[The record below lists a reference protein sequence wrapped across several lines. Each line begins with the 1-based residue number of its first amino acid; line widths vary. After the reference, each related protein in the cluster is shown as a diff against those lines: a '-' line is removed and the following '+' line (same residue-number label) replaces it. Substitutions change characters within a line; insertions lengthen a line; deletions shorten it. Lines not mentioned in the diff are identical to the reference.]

1 MQSFLWLLAFTV
13 TPAVISWSYHGHILT
28 LKPLQTGLNLDVLM
42 SCYGHISKQWAHGAL
57 SQVWK
62 KLVDLQ
68 NLFYQLPIED
78 VWTLSEG
85 RWGESMVPQLSAGAG
100 DEEELVSAEKAASS
114 RGKLLLRGSTH
125 LQWTTS
131 CTRFAMNHPL
141 AHLLQCNDHEPPSAL
156 QCNVHVLQEHSL
168 FNIALHW
175 QCNAVHLHH
184 PPSHCCVVLHQ
195 HLDVK
200 PVAVRDQ
207 SNKAV
212 HSKRRF

>member
-1 MQSFLWLLAFTV
+1 MRECLFPPHAKFPSCIHCDA
-13 TPAVISWSYHGHILT
+13 AGHILVLSRPYFDVKT
-28 LKPLQTGLNLDVLM
+28 LQTGLDLDVLM
-42 SCYGHISKQWAHGAL
+42 LCYGHISKQWAHGAL

-85 RWGESMVPQLSAGAG
+85 RWGESMVPQLCAGTG

-131 CTRFAMNHPL
+131 CTRFAMNQPL
-141 AHLLQCNDHEPPSAL
+141 AHLLQCNGHEPPWAL

-184 PPSHCCVVLHQ
+184 PPASG
-195 HLDVK
+195 LDVK
-200 PVAVRDQ
+200 PIAATD
-207 SNKAV
+207 SE
-212 HSKRRF
+212 RRF